1 MSDLKEKF
9 YKAID
14 MEYEAYLNKINDMDK
29 AEIIGQVRE
38 FANMRLVYH
47 LLTQSVEPL
56 EEQMEYLM
64 KFQEPLFVIAHS
76 WDYEN
81 SFSMQEE
88 LEHHLWEMEDRR
100 NEEADYDLL
109 PDDEQ
114 EGDPEVEPC

>member
-1 MSDLKEKF
+1 
-9 YKAID
+9 
-14 MEYEAYLNKINDMDK
+14 EAYLNKINDMDK

-47 LLTQSVEPL
+47 LLTKSVEPL

-76 WDYEN
+76 WNYEN

-88 LEHHLWEMEDRR
+88 LEHHLWETEDRR

>member
-1 MSDLKEKF
+1 MSSLKEKF

-14 MEYEAYLNKINDMDK
+14 LEYEAYVGNIQDMGK
-29 AEIIGQVRE
+29 AEIIERSGE
-38 FANMRLVYH
+38 ITSMRLAYQ
-47 LLTQSVEPL
+47 LLKKSIKPSK
-56 EEQMEYLM
+56 EQMEYLM
-64 KFQEPLFVIAHS
+64 KFQKPLFVIAHS

-100 NEEADYDLL
+100 NEESDYDLL

-114 EGDPEVEPC
+114 EEDAEVEP